1 MSLQQAITDAADTVA
16 MVAFC
21 GGDVQGQL
29 MVEVDRITEHSKEK
43 IEKMIK
49 DLLLHKYE
57 LEV

>member
-1 MSLQQAITDAADTVA
+1 MSLQQAITDATDTIA

-43 IEKMIK
+43 IEKNDKRFTIA
-49 DLLLHKYE
+49 
-57 LEV
+57 

>member
-1 MSLQQAITDAADTVA
+1 MSLQQNIVDAVDTIA

-21 GGDVQGQL
+21 GGDIQGQFW
-29 MVEVDRITEHSKEK
+29 VEVDRITEHDKSKV
-43 IEKMIK
+43 EKMIK